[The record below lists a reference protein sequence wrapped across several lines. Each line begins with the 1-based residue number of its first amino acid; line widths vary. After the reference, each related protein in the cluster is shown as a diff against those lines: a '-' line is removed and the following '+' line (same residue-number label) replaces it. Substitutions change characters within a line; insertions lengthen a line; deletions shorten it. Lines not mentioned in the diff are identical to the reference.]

1 MFVVWAG
8 FCALALALWS
18 PVANAQTAE
27 ALAKAQKAFDAAQQA
42 YVEGRFDDAATGFQD
57 AYEARDFPQ
66 FLYNIGAAYHM
77 KGKKNSDGAAYEK
90 AVEFYKKYLEKDP
103 TAPDKA
109 KVEKAIGVLEAEV
122 ARLKAAGTA
131 PTGSAPAAPSA
142 EVQSLGDVKVRGLVV
157 IISDPPNAS
166 IYIDDKRKGEFAKT
180 PWSGT
185 LEGEHKV
192 IIERRGY
199 VINEG
204 TIAADPQ
211 KLFTYSA
218 SMAPASYLGWVDFKS
233 NVPGAEIFMD
243 DKSIGAIGKT
253 PFSQNVKPGKHTF
266 WISSEG
272 YDEYKEETEIIAGET
287 KEIAAQL
294 KGNPVGRLNISG
306 PGIEDAQIV
315 LDGKI
320 LCERGVCVKNV
331 PMGDHRLL
339 VSREGYKPYVKT
351 ITIQSKTE
359 MKVKVVLQREA
370 SRSDAVIAYV
380 FTGVFAGGGI
390 YLGTKSNSIKDDLKA
405 DIKKGTPVAPN
416 DSRFD
421 HGKYYAWGADA
432 AFAISAITLGTA
444 LYYTF
449 REKGDPST
457 ALIEVN
463 SIALTPQIGSQYA
476 GMGAEVHF

>member
-1 MFVVWAG
+1 MVWAG
-8 FCALALALWS
+8 ICALALALWS

-27 ALAKAQKAFDAAQQA
+27 ALAKAQKAFDTAQQA
-42 YVEGRFDDAATGFQD
+42 YVEGRFDDAAQGFQE
-57 AYEARDFPQ
+57 AYDARDFPQ

-77 KGKKNSDGAAYEK
+77 KGKKNSDVAAYEK
-90 AVEFYKKYLEKDP
+90 AVEFYQKYLDKDP

-109 KVEKAIGVLEAEV
+109 KVEKAIGVLNTEV
-122 ARLKAAGTA
+122 KRLKDAGTQ
-131 PTGSAPAAPSA
+131 PTGTPPAAPSA

-166 IYIDDKRKGEFAKT
+166 IYIDDRRKGEFAKT

-192 IIERRGY
+192 YVERRGY
-199 VINEG
+199 MPNEG
-204 TIAADPQ
+204 VIVADPQ

-218 SMAPASYLGWVDFKS
+218 SMSQQSNLGWVEFRS
-233 NVPGAEIFMD
+233 NVPGADIYMD
-243 DKSIGAIGKT
+243 DKSVGAIGKT

-266 WISSEG
+266 WITSEG
-272 YDEYKEETEIIAGET
+272 FDEYKQEVEVIAGDATEVT
-287 KEIAAQL
+287 ASL

-315 LDGKI
+315 LDGQI

-331 PMGDHRLL
+331 PMGEHKLL
-339 VSREGYKPYVKT
+339 VTREGYKPYLKR

-370 SRSDAVIAYV
+370 SRSDAIVAYV
-380 FTGVFAGGGI
+380 FTAAFAGGGI

-405 DIKKGTPVAPN
+405 DIKKGDPPVAPN
-416 DSRFD
+416 DSRFN

-432 AFAISAITLGTA
+432 AFAVSAITLGTA

-449 REKGDPST
+449 REKGQPST

-476 GMGAEVHF
+476 GVGAEVHF